1 MSDTV
6 KKVLLGAVAGAL
18 LVVFYGHV
26 SEERAKRDPTA
37 QAGAP
42 QGRAPAGARAGGSP
56 PSGPAAGGPPAGA
69 GGSPGQGGPGG
80 AGMPP
85 VAVVTAPVRS
95 ERLSFELE
103 ALGTAGANEA
113 VDITAK
119 VANQVTAVRFTEG
132 QQVRRGDVLVELD
145 GAQAR
150 ADLAV
155 AEAALAESRSQYQR
169 SRELYTTKVLSD
181 QQLEQ
186 IEATFKANEA
196 RVTSARSRVGDTV
209 IRAPFAGR
217 VGLRRISVGSL
228 ISPGTVI
235 TTLDDTS
242 TIKLDFTIP
251 ETFLSVVRP
260 GLEIAAG
267 SVAYPDATFGGRVS
281 SVDSRVDPA
290 TRSVTVRALLP
301 NPEGQLKPG
310 MFLTVRLSR
319 GAVDALLVPEQAL
332 VPEQGDV
339 FVFVV
344 AEGMAEKRR
353 VRIGQRRVGDVQI
366 VDGLVEGEL
375 VVTEGTQKLRD
386 GAPVRL
392 QGAPP
397 AATAGAAR

>member
-1 MSDTV
+1 MSDTL

-18 LVVFYGHV
+18 LVLFYAHV
-26 SEERAKRDPTA
+26 SDERAKRDPA
-37 QAGAP
+37 AAMGGGP
-42 QGRAPAGARAGGSP
+42 QGGPAAGARPAGGP
-56 PSGPAAGGPPAGA
+56 PSGPPGGGA
-69 GGSPGQGGPGG
+69 PGQGGPGSS
-80 AGMPP
+80 GMPP

-119 VANQVTAVRFTEG
+119 VANQVTAVRFAEG

-145 GAQAR
+145 GAEAR

-196 RVTSARSRVGDTV
+196 RVTSARSRVGDTI

-217 VGLRRISVGSL
+217 VGLRRVSVGSL

-260 GLEIAAG
+260 GLEIAAR
-267 SVAYPDATFGGRVS
+267 SVAYPDASFGGRVS

-301 NPEGQLKPG
+301 NPQGLLKPG

-344 AEGMAEKRR
+344 ADGVAEKRR

-366 VDGLVEGEL
+366 VDGLAEGEL

-386 GAPVRL
+386 GAPVRF

-397 AATAGAAR
+397 AATAGAAT

>member
-1 MSDTV
+1 MSDTL

-18 LVVFYGHV
+18 LVLFYAHV
-26 SEERAKRDPTA
+26 SDERAKRDPA
-37 QAGAP
+37 AAMGGGP
-42 QGRAPAGARAGGSP
+42 QGGPAAGARPAGGP
-56 PSGPAAGGPPAGA
+56 PSGPPGGGA
-69 GGSPGQGGPGG
+69 PGQGGP
-80 AGMPP
+80 ASSGMPP

-119 VANQVTAVRFTEG
+119 VANQVTAVRFAEG

-145 GAQAR
+145 GAEAR

-196 RVTSARSRVGDTV
+196 RVTSARSRVGDTI

-217 VGLRRISVGSL
+217 VGLRRVSVGSL

-251 ETFLSVVRP
+251 ETFLSVVTP
-260 GLEIAAG
+260 GLEIAAR
-267 SVAYPDATFGGRVS
+267 SVAYPDASFGGRVS

-301 NPEGQLKPG
+301 NPQGLLKPG

-319 GAVDALLVPEQAL
+319 GAVDALIVPEQAL

-344 AEGMAEKRR
+344 ADGVAEKRL

-366 VDGLVEGEL
+366 VDGLAEGEL

-392 QGAPP
+392 QGAP
-397 AATAGAAR
+397 AADTAGAAG

>member
-1 MSDTV
+1 MSDSL
-6 KKVLLGAVAGAL
+6 KKVLLGAVVGAL
-18 LVVFYGHV
+18 LMVFYAHV
-26 SEERAKRDPTA
+26 SEERAKRDPA
-37 QAGAP
+37 AKAGAP
-42 QGRAPAGARAGGSP
+42 QG
-56 PSGPAAGGPPAGA
+56 GPAAGVRPAGGPPGGAAGAPAAAGRPPGA
-69 GGSPGQGGPGG
+69 GGAS
-80 AGMPP
+80 GMPP

-103 ALGTAGANEA
+103 ALGTAGANES
-113 VDITAK
+113 VEITAK
-119 VANQVTAVRFTEG
+119 VANQVTAVRFSEG
-132 QQVRRGDVLVELD
+132 QHVRRGDVLVELD
-145 GAQAR
+145 GAQER

-169 SRELYTTKVLSD
+169 SRELYTTRVLSE

-186 IEATFKANEA
+186 IQATFKANEA
-196 RVTSARSRVGDTV
+196 RVTFARSRVGDTV
-209 IRAPFAGR
+209 VRAPFGGR
-217 VGLRRISVGSL
+217 VGLRRVSVGSL

-251 ETFLSVVRP
+251 ETYLSVVTP
-260 GLEIAAG
+260 GLEIAAR
-267 SVAYPDATFGGRVS
+267 SVAYPDSSFEGRVS
-281 SVDSRVDPA
+281 SVDTRVDPA

-301 NPEGQLKPG
+301 NPEGLLKPG

-319 GAVDALLVPEQAL
+319 GAVDALMVPEQAL

-344 AEGMAEKRR
+344 ADGVAEKRR

-366 VDGLVEGEL
+366 LEGVAEGEL

-386 GAPVRL
+386 GAAVRL

-397 AATAGAAR
+397 AAAAAA